1 MAAHFRAIRFW
12 QDLARKYRLST
23 VGADTNHESI
33 ILEIEQLLQD
43 TALMVGIPPNRR
55 KMILFLQ
62 VHPKPEC
69 VIICCH

>member
-23 VGADTNHESI
+23 VGGNTNHESI

-43 TALMVGIPPNRR
+43 TIRNTREEMLATLSQPYS
-55 KMILFLQ
+55 K
-62 VHPKPEC
+62 EDE
-69 VIICCH
+69 